1 MSDTY
6 IDNGMI
12 VTVIEPGHI
21 IMRRPSTP
29 VERFAC
35 MWGYSLDEAERLLR
49 SVVAGPPALRE
60 DDDLKAE
67 LEQRFRERARDTTR
81 GPKPKGETA

>member
-35 MWGYSLDEAERLLR
+35 MWGYSLEEAERLLR
-49 SVVAGPPALRE
+49 AVAAGPSTPRE
-60 DDDLKAE
+60 YDDIKTD
-67 LEQRFRERARDTTR
+67 LEQRFRERAGQDD
-81 GPKPKGETA
+81 A